1 MEVVIY
7 HAPHMQGIVRMEE
20 LAWEK
25 PVSMFR
31 TGEFIL
37 ELLRQRTAGGAIAGV
52 AIPSRVPHTVFV
64 STAEHR
70 DFLSTYA
77 GGDTVEVLSPPPV
90 LSGPYFSLDY
100 ASFPGRGNIT
110 NRSGLIVRHGRGFAT
125 HDDLERADTAA
136 AFPPVAWLTNGRFE
150 IRSSRFANNTD
161 RNAAIY
167 CYKKHRIFVEPVFN
181 IFMKAQFVNEK

>member
-1 MEVVIY
+1 MYIIVY
-7 HAPHMQGIVRMEE
+7 SALHLQSPVRMEE
-20 LAWEK
+20 MLWQK

-37 ELLRQRTAGGAIAGV
+37 ELLRKRTVGGSIAGV
-52 AIPSRVPHTVFV
+52 SIPSRVPHTVFV
-64 STAEHR
+64 QDAAHKE
-70 DFLSTYA
+70 FLSSYT
-77 GGDTVEVLSPPPV
+77 GGDTVEVLPPPPV
-90 LSGPYFSLDY
+90 LSGSYFSLDY
-100 ASFPGRGNIT
+100 ASFPGRGNVT
-110 NRSGLIVRHGRGFAT
+110 NRAGLIVRHGRGFSSN
-125 HDDLERADTAA
+125 HELERADAAA

-167 CYKKHRIFVEPVFN
+167 CYKKRRIFVEPVFN